1 MANGAAARCEWTSA
15 ATGMA
20 TAMSGE
26 CRAAGEAS
34 LDGVVGSDRPGGG
47 VGGVAAEGDP
57 GGENW
62 GCSEETVG

>member
-1 MANGAAARCEWTSA
+1 VTGREPVRCD
-15 ATGMA
+15 G
-20 TAMSGE
+20 

-34 LDGVVGSDRPGGG
+34 LDDVVGSDQPGGD